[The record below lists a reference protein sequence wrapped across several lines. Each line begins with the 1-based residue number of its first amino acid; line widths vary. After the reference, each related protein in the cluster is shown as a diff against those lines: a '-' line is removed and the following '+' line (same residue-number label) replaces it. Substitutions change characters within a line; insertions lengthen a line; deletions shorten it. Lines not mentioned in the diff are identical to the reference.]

1 MSRNIGS
8 VGRPTLTYRF
18 YSGVANLVAP
28 LAFRKIARKLE
39 AAGVSPERVRE
50 RMGQA
55 TLPRPKGRLMWCH
68 AASVGES
75 LSALTLIDAMGK
87 RHPDLEFLL
96 TSGTATS
103 AEIVARRM
111 PPRCR
116 HQFAPLDSGP
126 ALRRFLRHWQPDQV
140 TFVESEL
147 WPQMI
152 MRAAEVAPLAL
163 LNARI
168 SKGSLR
174 NWGRFGKSARML
186 LDRFQLIRTQD
197 QATLDGL
204 LALGADQTRTSKGQ
218 NLKSA
223 AGPLQVNQADLAS
236 LQAQIGDRPVW
247 IAASTHPGEE
257 NAVLEAHQALLERH
271 PELLLVLIPRH
282 PERAPE
288 ITALA
293 KAAAVTV
300 RRRSLEET
308 PDTEV
313 YLADT
318 LGEMGL
324 FYALSPRVFLGGSL
338 TPVGGHNPFEPA
350 HAGAVVIH
358 GPLYANFG
366 EAYAD
371 YKIAGGQIEIC
382 NSAELANAIELLLD
396 DPAHEAAEGA
406 ASKAFALSQ
415 MQGLDQLISELSQL
429 LPDDSDG

>member
-8 VGRPTLTYRF
+8 VGRPTLTFRF

-39 AAGVSPERVRE
+39 AAGVAPDRIKE
-50 RMGQA
+50 RMGRA
-55 TLPRPKGRLMWCH
+55 TQPRPKGRLMWCH

-87 RHPDLEFLL
+87 KHSDLEFLL

-103 AEIVARRM
+103 AEIVAQRM

-126 ALRRFLRHWQPDQV
+126 ALRRFLRHWQPDLV

-168 SKGSLR
+168 SRGSLR
-174 NWGRFGKSARML
+174 NWERFRKSAKML

-204 LALGADQTRTSKGQ
+204 LRLGADQTRITKGQ

-223 AGPLQVNQADLAS
+223 AGPLPVDHAALTE
-236 LQAQIGDRPVW
+236 LQTQIGTRPVW

-257 NAVLEAHQALLERH
+257 IAVLEAHKALLERH
-271 PELLLVLIPRH
+271 PDLLLVLIPRH
-282 PERAPE
+282 PERAAE
-288 ITALA
+288 ITAVA
-293 KAAAVTV
+293 MSAAVTV
-300 RRRSLEET
+300 HRRSLEET
-308 PDTEV
+308 PDAQV

-324 FYALSPRVFLGGSL
+324 FYELSPRVFLGGSL

-358 GPLYANFG
+358 GPLYANFS

-371 YKIAGGQIEIC
+371 YKIAGGQIEIR
-382 NSAELANAIELLLD
+382 NSAEMASAIELLLD
-396 DPAHEAAEGA
+396 DPAHEASERA
-406 ASKAFALSQ
+406 ASIAFARSQ
-415 MQGLDQLISELSQL
+415 MQGLDGMISELLQI
-429 LPDDSDG
+429 LPDNSYG